1 MNLAWV
7 GTIWFIIY
15 ALAAYRVTRLITRD
29 SLPPIA
35 RLRDHVIDRWGDNP
49 WSELIVCPWC
59 MGFWVSVAATA
70 LASSPADVVTRWIAV
85 PFAMSAVVGLLASRD
100 D

>member
-1 MNLAWV
+1 MNLDWV
-7 GTIWFIIY
+7 MTPWVFVY

-29 SLPPIA
+29 SLPPMA
-35 RLRDHVIDRWGDNP
+35 RLRDHVLDRWGDSG

-59 MGFWVSVAATA
+59 MGFWISSAATVV
-70 LASSPADVVTRWIAV
+70 ASTPADVVGRWIAV

>member
-1 MNLAWV
+1 MNLDWV

-15 ALAAYRVTRLITRD
+15 MLAAFRVTRLITRD

-35 RLRDHVIDRWGDNP
+35 RLRDHVLDRWGHNP

-59 MGFWVSVAATA
+59 MGFWVSAVTVV
-70 LASSPADVVTRWIAV
+70 LASSPADPVLRWPATV
-85 PFAMSAVVGLLASRD
+85 FAASAIVGLLASRD